1 MAQITSLPFTGS
13 VVASLGNAWS
23 ADGRFLAVSH
33 NTASTTDAQVSVFEL
48 VGDELIAVAV
58 HTGVAYAYGSVGIG
72 WHSSG
77 EILFVQCNRTSGQ
90 APGNYCMF
98 FAFDKVAKTLTPVV
112 PPRPTTTGTGFSYEA
127 VWWDDYAVTHYN
139 SQEPFFAFYKYVNAS
154 TPLTRIDPV
163 ANGSISNGAGQGCG
177 VAIHPSGT
185 FAIAVQSSGQM
196 VRIDKSGE
204 TFTISNITLPGHG
217 VASNTIQGVAWDE
230 TGEYLFFG
238 TQQASVPSELFQY
251 NSTTQ
256 VFTKLTIP
264 TGTAIG
270 RAFYWDTRKKGFVQ
284 IHGNSTPTTI
294 KPQLLKKNVVTGDWE
309 WSVFEESFPALANGR
324 NANAGANSSLLGM
337 SFASVPQARA
347 WKVVD
352 VISTTGAFAAKKPV
366 ANFNVA
372 VVLGVTA
379 SLGAPKAILA
389 ADAEVPSSSYA
400 VLQAPKPVTE
410 GAITTA
416 VGEEP
421 AQELFRTF
429 PAVVMIEN
437 SAFGFDDQD
446 ATSIAF
452 YGDVTAPKA
461 TFAGRFKQP
470 VQVTGT
476 LTAPKAK
483 ATGSLFLIEPDRRTL
498 IAEWAAPKPAAA
510 GGVSL
515 GLSVMA
521 SNLTAPKARFG
532 GVGELP
538 AAGRADL
545 VAPKPNISG
554 LLYHYYV
561 RADMIVRLP
570 TAKGTLEQPR
580 VTIDEGLGRAPL
592 PVADGSFELLVGV
605 RAPLSAPKGHL
616 ATEVW
621 QDVHANGV
629 LTAPKPHIAGEL
641 AAPAFEGSLIAPK
654 GVISGVIEAPIVFG
668 NLLAPSA
675 SLSADIT
682 VATGVS
688 GNLRAPKAKL
698 IGEVLR
704 YIRVDILARAPSAKL
719 SGQIHRVP
727 RLQGS
732 LKAPKSKISGT
743 VKTGYD
749 LQAAA
754 LAPAGT
760 IAGELVAQYLINSEG
775 QAPSA
780 ILAGGIKLRYLLEG
794 SGLAPS
800 PVADGTLG
808 ISVELSGGV
817 AAPAAKFHGAATQF
831 MITMGDLVAPKAN
844 TDGEIQQSNLVTI
857 AGFSPAA
864 RFTGTLKL
872 EYVLEGDLSAPSA
885 TSSGFL
891 QSQLEFFGEAV
902 GPNPTLVGDAS
913 LLMKRRQFRIIVPFD
928 RATTQLV

>member
-1 MAQITSLPFTGS
+1 MAQVTPLTFNTTPPA
-13 VVASLGNAWS
+13 ASISCAWS
-23 ADGRFLAVSH
+23 ADGAYLAVTQ
-33 NTASTTDAQVSVFEL
+33 NTSSGVQLVIYKLEGDQLIQVASEANSSWAYGT
-48 VGDELIAVAV
+48 I
-58 HTGVAYAYGSVGIG
+58 GVA
-72 WHSSG
+72 WHASG
-77 EILFVQCNRTSGQ
+77 DILFVQCNRTSGQ
-90 APGNYCMF
+90 IPSNYTVF
-98 FAFDKVAKTLTPVV
+98 FTFNKATNALTHFL
-112 PPRPTTTGTGFSYEA
+112 PPRPNPTGTGLGYGA
-127 VWWDDYAVTHYN
+127 MWWGDYALTHHSLSPYFPVYRWN
-139 SQEPFFAFYKYVNAS
+139 GGTSLTHIVPISNTANLGNAQVS
-154 TPLTRIDPV
+154 GYALHP
-163 ANGSISNGAGQGCG
+163 NGSFALAISSNGD
-177 VAIHPSGT
+177 VVKIT
-185 FAIAVQSSGQM
+185 
-196 VRIDKSGE
+196 KSGE
-204 TFTISNITLPGHG
+204 TFTFDDVTLPNH
-217 VASNTIQGVAWDE
+217 VIIAAQLQNLCWDE
-230 TGEYLFFG
+230 TGTYLLV
-238 TQQASVPSELFQY
+238 TNHSSDNELYQY
-251 NSTTQ
+251 NSGTNAF
-256 VFTKLTIP
+256 VKLTLP
-264 TGTAIG
+264 SSTANRG
-270 RAFYWDTRKKGFVQ
+270 RTIFWCTRRKGFVQ
-284 IHGNSTPTTI
+284 SFHSTTTTA
-294 KPQLLKKNVVTGDWE
+294 KPQILKRNETTGVWGY
-309 WSVFEESFPALANGR
+309 SVYEEDLPVIPNSRDASAVQ
-324 NANAGANSSLLGM
+324 NSSLIAI
-337 SFASVPQARA
+337 STTTAPTTRA
-347 WKVVD
+347 FRIVD
-352 VISTTGAFAAKKPV
+352 VILAQGGMSAKFPTV
-366 ANFNVA
+366 AGNISVPN
-372 VVLGVTA
+372 GVDGKIT
-379 SLGAPKAILA
+379 APKAVSSGLIG
-389 ADAEVPSSSYA
+389 VPNGVYPSSL
-400 VLQAPKPVTE
+400 VAPKASTE
-410 GAITTA
+410 GAISA
-416 VGEEP
+416 SVGEEP
-421 AQELFRTF
+421 AQELFRTY

-592 PVADGSFELLVGV
+592 PLADGSFELLVGV